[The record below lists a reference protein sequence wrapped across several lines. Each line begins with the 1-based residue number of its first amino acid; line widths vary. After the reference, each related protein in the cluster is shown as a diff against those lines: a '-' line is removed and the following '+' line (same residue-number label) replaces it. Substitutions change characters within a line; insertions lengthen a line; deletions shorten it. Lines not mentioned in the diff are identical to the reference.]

1 MGPGFDMASL
11 RGQVPRLVRSS
22 LAQRMS
28 VRVVFVA
35 GLAAVVTLTS
45 VLRGQEEGPFAHPLP
60 EPALADAD
68 PVELRPT
75 NHPDLPVVVAE
86 YWLVSDPSVLRT
98 AKPPAAET
106 AKERFAR
113 GAKLIAAGN
122 FTAGLALVSG
132 TAL

>member
-1 MGPGFDMASL
+1 MAS
-11 RGQVPRLVRSS
+11 RRSEVPHLVRSS

-28 VRVVFVA
+28 VRFVFVA

-45 VLRGQEEGPFAHPLP
+45 VRGQEEGAFAHPLP
-60 EPALADAD
+60 EPALSDAD

-86 YWLVSDPSVLRT
+86 YWLVSDPSALRT
-98 AKPPAAET
+98 AKPPATET